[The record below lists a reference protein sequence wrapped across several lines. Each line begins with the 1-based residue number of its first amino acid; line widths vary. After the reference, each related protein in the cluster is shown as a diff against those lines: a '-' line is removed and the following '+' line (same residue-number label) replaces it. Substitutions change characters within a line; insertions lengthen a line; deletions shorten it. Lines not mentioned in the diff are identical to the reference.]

1 MATTKTTAYTFA
13 PDSMTCKGKT
23 FPVEYAL
30 QPSGTVTAFVQ
41 LDDRRVRVRFDEG
54 AAEYPA
60 ARAAAEAA
68 RAAWTA
74 ARTAAPATAGKQED
88 KPAAKKSAAAKKPR
102 TKKERPEIIQADKP
116 AAPAQEERPET
127 IPADKPA
134 ERPETISPAE
144 EDYTITSNDG
154 VVIAQCSH
162 STEIYDKLNAAKK
175 EERPETIP
183 TPEVLPVTP
192 AADPKAA
199 RAAAPEKT
207 FAGTEIAGNG
217 WKILFDA
224 DQQRTRIIFADA
236 PTDAAKKV
244 LDAAGFFYSGRMQ
257 SWNKKLTFRA
267 YRAAKFVAQELSAIY
282 SA

>member
-1 MATTKTTAYTFA
+1 MTTTNTKTTTYTFA
-13 PDSMTCKGKT
+13 PDSVTCKGKT
-23 FPVEYAL
+23 YHVEYAI

-41 LDDRRVRVRFDEG
+41 LEDRRIRVRFAEG
-54 AAEYPA
+54 TADYTP

-74 ARTAAPATAGKQED
+74 ARAAAEAAPV
-88 KPAAKKSAAAKKPR
+88 
-102 TKKERPEIIQADKP
+102 
-116 AAPAQEERPET
+116 APA
-127 IPADKPA
+127 PADKPA
-134 ERPETISPAE
+134 EVKPTAKKSATAKKP
-144 EDYTITSNDG
+144 
-154 VVIAQCSH
+154 
-162 STEIYDKLNAAKK
+162 AKK
-175 EERPETIP
+175 ERREIIT

-207 FAGTEIAGNG
+207 FAGTEIVGNG

-224 DQQRTRIIFADA
+224 ATQRTRIIFAA
-236 PTDAAKKV
+236 EPTPAAKKV
-244 LDAAGFFYSGRMQ
+244 LDDAGFFYSGRMD

-267 YRAAKFVAQELSAIY
+267 YRAAQFVAQELTAIY

>member
-1 MATTKTTAYTFA
+1 MTTNTKTTAYTFA
-13 PDSMTCKGKT
+13 PDAITCKGKT
-23 FPVEYAL
+23 FPVEYAI
-30 QPSGTVTAFVQ
+30 QPSGTVTAFVN
-41 LDDRRVRVRFDEG
+41 LDGRRVRVRFDEG

-74 ARTAAPATAGKQED
+74 ERTAAVAPATAD
-88 KPAAKKSAAAKKPR
+88 KPAEVKPAAAKKPR
-102 TKKERPEIIQADKP
+102 AKK
-116 AAPAQEERPET
+116 ERPET

-144 EDYTITSNDG
+144 EDYTIMSKDG

-162 STEIYDKLNAAKK
+162 STEIYDKLTAPAQ
-175 EERPETIP
+175 EERRETIP

-199 RAAAPEKT
+199 RAASPEKT
-207 FAGTEIAGNG
+207 FAGTEIVGNG

-267 YRAAKFVAQELSAIY
+267 YRAAQFVAQELNAIY

>member
-1 MATTKTTAYTFA
+1 MSTNTKTTAYTFA
-13 PDSMTCKGKT
+13 PDAITCKGKSL
-23 FPVEYAL
+23 PVEYAL

-41 LDDRRVRVRFDEG
+41 LEDRRFRVRFDEG

-74 ARTAAPATAGKQED
+74 ARTAAEAAHVAPAHADKPAEV
-88 KPAAKKSAAAKKPR
+88 KPAAKKPRAKK
-102 TKKERPEIIQADKP
+102 
-116 AAPAQEERPET
+116 ERPET

-144 EDYTITSNDG
+144 EDYTIMSKDG
-154 VVIAQCSH
+154 VVVAQCSH
-162 STEIYDKLNAAKK
+162 STEICDKMAAAKQK
-175 EERPETIP
+175 ERPETIP
-183 TPEVLPVTP
+183 TPEVLPVAP

-224 DQQRTRIIFADA
+224 DQQRTRIIFAAD
-236 PTDAAKKV
+236 PIPAAKKV
-244 LDAAGFFYSGRMQ
+244 LDAAGFFWSGRMQ

-267 YRAAKFVAQELSAIY
+267 YRAAQFVAQELNAIY

>member
-1 MATTKTTAYTFA
+1 MTTTTKTTAYTFA

-41 LDDRRVRVRFDEG
+41 LDDRRVRIRFDEG

-68 RAAWTA
+68 RDAWTA
-74 ARTAAPATAGKQED
+74 ARAEKAEKKEEAPAAAP
-88 KPAAKKSAAAKKPR
+88 
-102 TKKERPEIIQADKP
+102 ERA
-116 AAPAQEERPET
+116 ET

-134 ERPETISPAE
+134 APTAKKPRAKKPAATKKSAKQERHETISPAE
-144 EDYTITSNDG
+144 EDYTITSKNG

-162 STEIYDKLNAAKK
+162 STEIYDKMQAAKQ
-175 EERPETIP
+175 EERRETIP

-207 FAGTEIAGNG
+207 FAGTEIVGNG

-224 DQQRTRIIFADA
+224 DQQRTRIIFAA
-236 PTDAAKKV
+236 NPTDAAKKV

-267 YRAAKFVAQELSAIY
+267 YRAAQFVAQELNAIY

>member
-1 MATTKTTAYTFA
+1 MNTKTTAYTFA
-13 PDSMTCKGKT
+13 PDAITCKGKT

-74 ARTAAPATAGKQED
+74 ARTAAEAAPVAPAHAD
-88 KPAAKKSAAAKKPR
+88 KPAEVKPAAKKPR
-102 TKKERPEIIQADKP
+102 TKK
-116 AAPAQEERPET
+116 ERPET

-144 EDYTITSNDG
+144 EDYTIMSKDG

-162 STEIYDKLNAAKK
+162 STEICDKMAAAKQ
-175 EERPETIP
+175 EERPETISP
-183 TPEVLPVTP
+183 AVLPVTP

-224 DQQRTRIIFADA
+224 EQQRTRIIFADA

-267 YRAAKFVAQELSAIY
+267 YRAAQFVAQELNAIY

>member
-1 MATTKTTAYTFA
+1 MTTTTKTTAYTFA
-13 PDSMTCKGKT
+13 PDAITCKGKT
-23 FPVEYAL
+23 FPVEYAI

-54 AAEYPA
+54 TAEYTP
-60 ARAAAEAA
+60 A

-74 ARTAAPATAGKQED
+74 ARTAAEAAPVAPAHAD
-88 KPAAKKSAAAKKPR
+88 KPAEVKPAAKKPR
-102 TKKERPEIIQADKP
+102 TKK
-116 AAPAQEERPET
+116 ERPET

-134 ERPETISPAE
+134 ERPETISHAE
-144 EDYTITSNDG
+144 EDYTIMSKDG

-162 STEIYDKLNAAKK
+162 STEICDKMAAAKQ
-175 EERPETIP
+175 EERHETIP

-224 DQQRTRIIFADA
+224 DQQRTRIIFAAD

-267 YRAAKFVAQELSAIY
+267 YRAAQFVAQELNAIY

>member
-1 MATTKTTAYTFA
+1 MTTTTKTTAYTFA
-13 PDSMTCKGKT
+13 PDAITCKGKT
-23 FPVEYAL
+23 FPVEYAI

-54 AAEYPA
+54 TAEYTP

-68 RAAWTA
+68 RAEKAEKKEEA
-74 ARTAAPATAGKQED
+74 PAAAPERAETI
-88 KPAAKKSAAAKKPR
+88 PAKKPRAKKPAAAKKPA
-102 TKKERPEIIQADKP
+102 KK
-116 AAPAQEERPET
+116 ERPET

-144 EDYTITSNDG
+144 EDYTIMSKDG
-154 VVIAQCSH
+154 VVVAQCSH
-162 STEIYDKLNAAKK
+162 STEICDKMAAAKQ
-175 EERPETIP
+175 EERHETIP
-183 TPEVLPVTP
+183 TPAVLPVTP

-207 FAGTEIAGNG
+207 FAGTEIVGNG

-224 DQQRTRIIFADA
+224 DQQRTRIIFAAD

-267 YRAAKFVAQELSAIY
+267 YRAAQFVAQELNAIY

>member
-1 MATTKTTAYTFA
+1 MTTNTKTTAYTFA

-23 FPVEYAL
+23 FQVEYAI

-74 ARTAAPATAGKQED
+74 ARTAAPATADKQED
-88 KPAAKKSAAAKKPR
+88 KPAEVKSAAAKKPR
-102 TKKERPEIIQADKP
+102 TKKERPEIIPVDKP

-134 ERPETISPAE
+134 
-144 EDYTITSNDG
+144 
-154 VVIAQCSH
+154 
-162 STEIYDKLNAAKK
+162 
-175 EERPETIP
+175 ERPETIP

-207 FAGTEIAGNG
+207 FAGTEITGNG

-267 YRAAKFVAQELSAIY
+267 YRAAQFVAQELTAIY

>member
-1 MATTKTTAYTFA
+1 MNTKTTAYTFA
-13 PDSMTCKGKT
+13 PDAITCKGKT

-74 ARTAAPATAGKQED
+74 ARTAAEAAPVAPAHADKPAEV
-88 KPAAKKSAAAKKPR
+88 KPAAKKPAAAKKPR
-102 TKKERPEIIQADKP
+102 AKK
-116 AAPAQEERPET
+116 ERPET

-144 EDYTITSNDG
+144 EDYTIMSKDG

-162 STEIYDKLNAAKK
+162 STEICDKLSAAKQK
-175 EERPETIP
+175 ERPETIP
-183 TPEVLPVTP
+183 TPEVLPVAP

-224 DQQRTRIIFADA
+224 DQQRTRIIFAAD

-267 YRAAKFVAQELSAIY
+267 YRAAQFVAQELNAIY

>member
-1 MATTKTTAYTFA
+1 MTTTTKTTAYTFA

-23 FPVEYAL
+23 FPVEYAI

-41 LDDRRVRVRFDEG
+41 LEDRRVRVRFDEG
-54 AAEYPA
+54 AAEYTP

-74 ARTAAPATAGKQED
+74 ARAEKAEKQEEAPAAAPERAEIIPAD
-88 KPAAKKSAAAKKPR
+88 KPAAPTAKKPRAKKSAAAK
-102 TKKERPEIIQADKP
+102 Q
-116 AAPAQEERPET
+116 
-127 IPADKPA
+127 

-144 EDYTITSNDG
+144 EDYTIMSKDG

-162 STEIYDKLNAAKK
+162 STEICDKMAAAKQ

-224 DQQRTRIIFADA
+224 DQQRTRIIFADT
-236 PTDAAKKV
+236 PTPAAKKV

-267 YRAAKFVAQELSAIY
+267 YRAAQFVAQELTAIY

>member
-1 MATTKTTAYTFA
+1 MSTNTKTTAYTFA

-74 ARTAAPATAGKQED
+74 ARTAAEAAPVAPAPAD
-88 KPAAKKSAAAKKPR
+88 KPAAKKPAAKK
-102 TKKERPEIIQADKP
+102 ERH
-116 AAPAQEERPET
+116 ET

-134 ERPETISPAE
+134 ERPETIPAVKKPAKRRNGPRPQDPAKQLCPE
-144 EDYTITSNDG
+144 IRAEDLPAIIPADKPAAP
-154 VVIAQCSH
+154 AQ
-162 STEIYDKLNAAKK
+162 

-199 RAAAPEKT
+199 RAASPEKT
-207 FAGTEIAGNG
+207 FAGTEITGNG

-224 DQQRTRIIFADA
+224 DQQRTRIIFAA
-236 PTDAAKKV
+236 EPTPAAKTV
-244 LDAAGFFYSGRMQ
+244 LDAAGFFWSGRMK

-267 YRAAKFVAQELSAIY
+267 YRAAQFVAQELNAIY

>member
-1 MATTKTTAYTFA
+1 MTTNTKTTAYTFA
-13 PDSMTCKGKT
+13 PDAITCKGKT
-23 FPVEYAL
+23 FPVEYTI

-54 AAEYPA
+54 TAEYTP

-74 ARTAAPATAGKQED
+74 ARAEKAEKKEEAPAAAPERAETI
-88 KPAAKKSAAAKKPR
+88 PAKKPRAKKPAAAKKPA
-102 TKKERPEIIQADKP
+102 KQERPA
-116 AAPAQEERPET
+116 T

-144 EDYTITSNDG
+144 EDYTIMSKDG

-162 STEIYDKLNAAKK
+162 STEICDKLSAAKQ
-175 EERPETIP
+175 EERHETIP
-183 TPEVLPVTP
+183 TPAVLPVTP

-217 WKILFDA
+217 WKILFDV

-267 YRAAKFVAQELSAIY
+267 YRAAQFVAQELSAIY

>member
-1 MATTKTTAYTFA
+1 MTTNTKTTAYTFA
-13 PDSMTCKGKT
+13 PDAITCKGKT
-23 FPVEYAL
+23 FPVEYAI

-41 LDDRRVRVRFDEG
+41 LDERRVRVRFDEG
-54 AAEYPA
+54 TAEYAP

-74 ARTAAPATAGKQED
+74 ARTAAEAAPVAPAPAD
-88 KPAAKKSAAAKKPR
+88 KPAEVKPAPKKPR
-102 TKKERPEIIQADKP
+102 AKKERPA
-116 AAPAQEERPET
+116 T

-134 ERPETISPAE
+134 ERPETISPA
-144 EDYTITSNDG
+144 DYTIMSKDG
-154 VVIAQCSH
+154 VVIAQCSN
-162 STEIYDKLNAAKK
+162 STEICDKLTASKQ
-175 EERPETIP
+175 EERRETIPADKPAAPAQEERRETIP

-244 LDAAGFFYSGRMQ
+244 LDAAGFFWSGRMQ

-267 YRAAKFVAQELSAIY
+267 YRAAQFVAQELSAIY